1 MIFITTGLSF
11 NSGGIF
17 HIDFLFVASKKNR
30 RPSLV
35 NTTDQGVPGTGILS
49 TGLGPFLS
57 SGLGGE
63 AFTGVAMDTG
73 PVPNLAATN
82 ASSSFSSTSI
92 DSCSIFT
99 SSTTSGF
106 GSDKVAEVGG
116 KTVASRARLG
126 AGRGVGRRGKGTL
139 AGTFEG
145 T

>member
-17 HIDFLFVASKKNR
+17 HMDFLFVASKKNL

-63 AFTGVAMDTG
+63 GFTGVAMDTG

-82 ASSSFSSTSI
+82 ASSSFSSISI
-92 DSCSIFT
+92 DSCSILT

-106 GSDKVAEVGG
+106 VSDEAVEVGG

-126 AGRGVGRRGKGTL
+126 AGRGVGRRGKGAL
-139 AGTFEG
+139 AGTLEG

>member
-17 HIDFLFVASKKNR
+17 HIDFLFVASKKNF

-63 AFTGVAMDTG
+63 GFAGVAMGTG

-82 ASSSFSSTSI
+82 ASSSFSSISI
-92 DSCSIFT
+92 DSCSILI

-106 GSDKVAEVGG
+106 VSGEVVEVGE
-116 KTVASRARLG
+116 KTVASSARLG
-126 AGRGVGRRGKGTL
+126 AGRGVGRRGKGAL
-139 AGTFEG
+139 AGTFEV